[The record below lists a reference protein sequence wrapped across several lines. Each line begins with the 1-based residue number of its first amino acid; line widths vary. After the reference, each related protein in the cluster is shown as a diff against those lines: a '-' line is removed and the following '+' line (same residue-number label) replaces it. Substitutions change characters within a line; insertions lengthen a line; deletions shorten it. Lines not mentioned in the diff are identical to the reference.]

1 MRKERERHKWKDGQT
16 DCWWVHSKKEKER
29 ERERKSEE
37 VIERKLA
44 SRWKGSG
51 WKIIHFEN
59 KILKSNEILR
69 RIICWLSSS
78 SSSSMNN
85 CYRRGN
91 NNSSN
96 SSNSNNSS
104 NKSKTTVFYESIESL
119 ISWNII
125 CISLSLFF
133 LSLTPSLS
141 LSLSLPF
148 FNMGEN
154 KLKARFFLCCCAAV
168 LNYAEPWIIC
178 SFSIIEREKN
188 SNCDRQLIAKQQ
200 KTFCSSTDNSRLGSV
215 AQLHSRPTFS
225 YILEQ
230 WSLWYP

>member
-1 MRKERERHKWKDGQT
+1 
-16 DCWWVHSKKEKER
+16 
-29 ERERKSEE
+29 
-37 VIERKLA
+37 
-44 SRWKGSG
+44 
-51 WKIIHFEN
+51 
-59 KILKSNEILR
+59 
-69 RIICWLSSS
+69 
-78 SSSSMNN
+78 MNN

-96 SSNSNNSS
+96 SNSSS
-104 NKSKTTVFYESIESL
+104 NKSKTTVLYESIESL

-125 CISLSLFF
+125 CIFHSLFF
-133 LSLTPSLS
+133 LSLPPSLS
-141 LSLSLPF
+141 LSPSLSPSLSLSLFLPHSFSLSFSLPLSLPF

-200 KTFCSSTDNSRLGSV
+200 KTFCSSTDNSHLGSV
-215 AQLHSRPTFS
+215 AQLHRRPILATF
-225 YILEQ
+225 
-230 WSLWYP
+230 WSNGRYGIHKLICFGIGYCRSPIIRK